1 MENNKKKI
9 LLIEDNK
16 EERDFYSDFLS
27 HDFEMETAEDGE
39 NGLEKLKAENDDL
52 VLLDIM
58 MPKLDGVG
66 FLKLK
71 NADAKIAGVPVV
83 ALTNLGQDEVLKA
96 CFEQGIKSYILKA
109 ETTPDKVLSV
119 IKQIVG
125 SANTPQ

>member
-1 MENNKKKI
+1 MDNNEKKI

-27 HDFEMETAEDGE
+27 HDFEVEIAIDGE
-39 NGLEKLKAENDDL
+39 DGLEKLKAGTFDL

-71 NADAKIAGVPVV
+71 NSEPKIAKIPVI

-96 CFEQGIKSYILKA
+96 CFDQGVKSYVLKA
-109 ETTPDKVLSV
+109 ETTPDKVLAV
-119 IKQIVG
+119 VKQTV
-125 SANTPQ
+125 SP